1 MADIEGG
8 GTVSAVLR
16 VDFEG
21 GGYVINSLCDLYAFS
36 TGNLQAAKPH
46 TSYAQNAWCEKSK
59 KKALSKRI
67 EPEKIRE
74 NSNKEGTTNE

>member
-36 TGNLQAAKPH
+36 TAEPQAAKPH
-46 TSYAQNAWCEKSK
+46 TSHAQNAWCAMGK
-59 KKALSKRI
+59 KKALPKRI
-67 EPEKIRE
+67 EPEKIRG
-74 NSNKEGTTNE
+74 KL